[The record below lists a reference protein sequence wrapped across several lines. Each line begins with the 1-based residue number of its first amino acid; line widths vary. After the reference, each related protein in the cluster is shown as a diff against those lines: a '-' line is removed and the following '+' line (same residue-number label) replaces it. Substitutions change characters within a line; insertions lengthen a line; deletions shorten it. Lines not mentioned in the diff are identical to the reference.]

1 MSGQLDTNAQKQHLF
16 DEIATLSAED
26 IQTRIKD
33 IDGYL
38 SYGKYIKWGI
48 RKHENVV
55 VDMFL
60 ITDYTEDTFYIN
72 YRTHL
77 NQALFD
83 KCKSA
88 NFVPKLAFTF

>member
-1 MSGQLDTNAQKQHLF
+1 MSEQLNINIQKQHLF
-16 DEIATLSAED
+16 DEIDALSVED

-33 IDGYL
+33 IDNYL

-55 VDMFL
+55 VNMFL
-60 ITDYTEDTFYIN
+60 LTDYTEDTFYIN

-88 NFVPKLAFTF
+88 NFIPKLAFTF